1 MHARSFVITGA
12 STGIGRSAALHLD
25 RLGHRVIAGV
35 RNPGDGDA
43 LRTSASERLTPV
55 VLDVTDADDIA
66 QAVQV
71 VDDAL
76 GGGPL
81 DGLVNNA
88 GISLG
93 GPLEFLDIDRLRLQL
108 EVNVVGLVAVTQ
120 ALLPLLRRGPGRIVN
135 IGSIGGRVTSP
146 FMGPYC
152 ASKYAVEALSDALRM
167 ELGPWGIHVSVVE
180 PGPVHSPI
188 WDKGREQY
196 REYAAAMP
204 ARARALR
211 AVPGAH
217 RGGDRGAHPH
227 RRAHDR
233 HRPCDRARL
242 ARVAAAH
249 ALLGGHRGQAGR
261 GHALDPARSL
271 ARPGG
276 GQPVIRRS
284 KGAHRR
290 GRFQRNS
297 SPWGLQRSSSPWGSN
312 GALSPGRGGA

>member
-35 RNPGDGDA
+35 RNPDDGDA
-43 LRTSASERLTPV
+43 LRASASERLTPV
-55 VLDVTDADDIA
+55 VLDVTDAADIA
-66 QAVQV
+66 QAVQA

-76 GGGPL
+76 DGAAL

-93 GPLEFLDIDRLRLQL
+93 GPLEFLDINRLRLQL

-188 WDKGREQY
+188 WEKGREQY
-196 REYAAAMP
+196 REFAAAMP
-204 ARARALR
+204 ARARELYGPYLAR
-211 AVPGAH
+211 TEEAIAERVRIAVPTTAT
-217 RGGDRGAHPH
+217 DS
-227 RRAHDR
+227 
-233 HRPCDRARL
+233 
-242 ARVAAAH
+242 VIEH
-249 ALLGGHRGQAGR
+249 ALLAPRPRTRYLVGTAAKLAVAMRWLLPDR
-261 GHALDPARSL
+261 LLDRAVVSR
-271 ARPGG
+271 
-276 GQPVIRRS
+276 
-284 KGAHRR
+284 
-290 GRFQRNS
+290 
-297 SPWGLQRSSSPWGSN
+297 
-312 GALSPGRGGA
+312 

>member
-1 MHARSFVITGA
+1 MPGGMHARSFVITGA

-25 RLGHRVIAGV
+25 RLGHRIIAGV
-35 RNPGDGDA
+35 RNPDDGDA
-43 LRTSASERLTPV
+43 LRASASERLTPV
-55 VLDVTDADDIA
+55 VLDVTDAEDIA
-66 QAVQV
+66 LAVQA

-93 GPLEFLDIDRLRLQL
+93 GPLEFLDINRLRLQL

-188 WDKGREQY
+188 WEKGRDQY
-196 REYAAAMP
+196 RAFAAAMP
-204 ARARALR
+204 ARARELYGPYLAR
-211 AVPGAH
+211 TEEAIAERVRIAVPTTATDSVIEH
-217 RGGDRGAHPH
+217 ALLAP
-227 RRAHDR
+227 
-233 HRPCDRARL
+233 RPRTRYLVGTAARL
-242 ARVAAAH
+242 AVAMRWILPDR
-249 ALLGGHRGQAGR
+249 LLDRAVASR
-261 GHALDPARSL
+261 
-271 ARPGG
+271 
-276 GQPVIRRS
+276 
-284 KGAHRR
+284 
-290 GRFQRNS
+290 
-297 SPWGLQRSSSPWGSN
+297 
-312 GALSPGRGGA
+312 

>member
-35 RNPGDGDA
+35 RNPDDGDA
-43 LRTSASERLTPV
+43 LRASASERLTPV

-66 QAVQV
+66 LAVQA

-188 WDKGREQY
+188 WEKGRDQY
-196 REYAAAMP
+196 RAFAAAMP
-204 ARARALR
+204 ARARELYGPYLAR
-211 AVPGAH
+211 TEAAIAERVRIAVPTTAT
-217 RGGDRGAHPH
+217 DS
-227 RRAHDR
+227 
-233 HRPCDRARL
+233 
-242 ARVAAAH
+242 VIEH
-249 ALLGGHRGQAGR
+249 ALLAPRPRTRYLVGTAAKLAVAMRWILPDR
-261 GHALDPARSL
+261 LLDRAVASR
-271 ARPGG
+271 
-276 GQPVIRRS
+276 
-284 KGAHRR
+284 
-290 GRFQRNS
+290 
-297 SPWGLQRSSSPWGSN
+297 
-312 GALSPGRGGA
+312 

>member
-43 LRTSASERLTPV
+43 LRKSASERLAPV

-66 QAVQV
+66 QAVQA

-76 GGGPL
+76 GGAPL

-135 IGSIGGRVTSP
+135 ISSIGGRVTSP

-167 ELGPWGIHVSVVE
+167 ELGPWGIHVSVIE

-204 ARARALR
+204 ARARELYGPYLAR
-211 AVPGAH
+211 TEEAIAERIRIAVPTSATDH
-217 RGGDRGAHPH
+217 
-227 RRAHDR
+227 
-233 HRPCDRARL
+233 
-242 ARVAAAH
+242 VIEH
-249 ALLGGHRGQAGR
+249 ALLAPRPRTRYLVGTA
-261 GHALDPARSL
+261 AKL
-271 ARPGG
+271 AVAMRWILPDRLFDRA
-276 GQPVIRRS
+276 VASR
-284 KGAHRR
+284 
-290 GRFQRNS
+290 
-297 SPWGLQRSSSPWGSN
+297 
-312 GALSPGRGGA
+312 

>member
-1 MHARSFVITGA
+1 MPGGMHARSFVITGA

-25 RLGHRVIAGV
+25 RLGHRIIAGV
-35 RNPGDGDA
+35 RNPDDGDA
-43 LRTSASERLTPV
+43 LRASASERLTPV
-55 VLDVTDADDIA
+55 VLDVTDAEDIA
-66 QAVQV
+66 QAVQA

-93 GPLEFLDIDRLRLQL
+93 GPLEFLDINRLRLQL

-188 WDKGREQY
+188 WEKGRDQY
-196 REYAAAMP
+196 RAFAAAMP
-204 ARARALR
+204 ARARELYGPYLAR
-211 AVPGAH
+211 TEEAIAERVRIAVPTTAT
-217 RGGDRGAHPH
+217 DS
-227 RRAHDR
+227 
-233 HRPCDRARL
+233 
-242 ARVAAAH
+242 VIEH
-249 ALLGGHRGQAGR
+249 ALLAPRPRTRYLVGTAAKLAVAMRWILPDR
-261 GHALDPARSL
+261 LLDRAVASR
-271 ARPGG
+271 
-276 GQPVIRRS
+276 
-284 KGAHRR
+284 
-290 GRFQRNS
+290 
-297 SPWGLQRSSSPWGSN
+297 
-312 GALSPGRGGA
+312 